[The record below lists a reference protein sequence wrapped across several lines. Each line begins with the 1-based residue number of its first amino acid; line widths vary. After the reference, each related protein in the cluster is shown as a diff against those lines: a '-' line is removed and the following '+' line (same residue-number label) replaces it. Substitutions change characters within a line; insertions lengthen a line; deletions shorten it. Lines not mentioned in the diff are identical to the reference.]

1 MKPRVGDCSLQN
13 KCTLVIHNCKN
24 RISEKKR
31 KKKKMVVEEEKIFKP
46 FIFANQDMRSK
57 NEKNKKD
64 MIS

>member
-1 MKPRVGDCSLQN
+1 MKG
-13 KCTLVIHNCKN
+13 
-24 RISEKKR
+24 
-31 KKKKMVVEEEKIFKP
+31 EEEKIFKP